1 MDPVLADRLQ
11 FAFTVM
17 FHYLFPIGTMGL
29 APFVAAYTWKAAR
42 DVDEECGRDRAILD
56 EDLRDQLRG
65 RRRDRHSD
73 GVPVRNEL
81 GRVFAAQR
89 RGRRSAARDGGHVRV
104 LPRVDFSRR
113 AALRHAEGCRRFARR
128 VVGGAG
134 LRSARG
140 FRDSSSSR
148 PMRGCSIRSVT
159 SIGRR
164 HDPARRAS
172 GALLLSP
179 FAWWQFAHVL

>member
-42 DVDEECGRDRAILD
+42 NLDEESGADRAILD
-56 EDLRDQLRG
+56 EDLRDELCG

-81 GRVFAAQR
+81 GGVFAAQR
-89 RGRRSAARDGGHVRV
+89 RGRRPAAGDGEHVCV
-104 LPRVDFSRR
+104 LSRVDLSRR
-113 AALRHAEGCRRFARR
+113 AAVPPRAACRRRSRR
-128 VVGGAG
+128 GRRCWSAP
-134 LRSARG
+134 ARG

-148 PMRGCSIRSVT
+148 PTRGCSIRSGT
-159 SIGRR
+159 ASRPTGRFGS
-164 HDPARRAS
+164 RAS
-172 GALLLSP
+172 GRCCFRRSCGGSSRTC
-179 FAWWQFAHVL
+179 